1 MKISIKIMIVY
12 VFHYICLPFCFQTLL
27 DLGVSPNMKDSRSLT
42 PLYYTVSH
50 CTSPTCM
57 EMLLQERAFIGAQD
71 EQGWFEI
78 HHVRNYIMIACGRLS
93 FDLIIYILM
102 HVKIQKYRLVN
113 CHKDM

>member
-1 MKISIKIMIVY
+1 MEKFILLPKIASVNMIY
-12 VFHYICLPFCFQTLL
+12 FKGNEHFNQKKSPLCFQTLL

-78 HHVRNYIMIACGRLS
+78 HHVRNYITIACGRLS

-102 HVKIQKYRLVN
+102 HV
-113 CHKDM
+113 